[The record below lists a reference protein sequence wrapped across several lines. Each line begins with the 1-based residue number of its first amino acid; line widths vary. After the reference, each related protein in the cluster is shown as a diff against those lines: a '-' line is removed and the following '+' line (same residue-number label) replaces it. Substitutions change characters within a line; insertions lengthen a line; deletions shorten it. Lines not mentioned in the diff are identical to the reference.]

1 MLAFGGVKAEH
12 RNVQMQ
18 HLVAEIFELAGALR
32 RDGEQI
38 ARLAGQTQARWQV
51 MWIATTGRLSVAMVA
66 RRLGLT
72 RQSVQRVA
80 DAIVADGLA
89 TFQPNP
95 DHQRSPLL
103 ILTDDGQAVLDTI
116 NDSGRQDNLKNA
128 AILGD
133 DGIAE
138 LRQLIR
144 CYRDALH
151 E

>member
-1 MLAFGGVKAEH
+1 MKDEQ

-38 ARLAGQTQARWQV
+38 AKLAGQTQARWQV
-51 MWIATTGRLSVAMVA
+51 MWIAETGRLSVAMVA

-89 TFQPNP
+89 TFRPNP

-103 ILTDDGQAVLDTI
+103 ILTENGQAVLDTI
-116 NDSGRQDNLKNA
+116 NDSGRQYNLKNA

-133 DGIAE
+133 DGITE
-138 LRQLIR
+138 LRRLIR
-144 CYRDALH
+144 CYRDALR

>member
-1 MLAFGGVKAEH
+1 MKDEQ
-12 RNVQMQ
+12 RNAQMQ

-32 RDGEQI
+32 RDGEKI
-38 ARLAGQTQARWQV
+38 AKRAGQTQARWQV
-51 MWIATTGRLSVAMVA
+51 MWIAATGRLSVPTIA

-116 NDSGRQDNLKNA
+116 NDSSRQYNLENA
-128 AILGD
+128 TILGE
-133 DGIAE
+133 DGITE
-138 LRQLIR
+138 LRRLIR
-144 CYRDALH
+144 CYRNALH

>member
-1 MLAFGGVKAEH
+1 VKDDE

-18 HLVAEIFELAGALR
+18 HLVAEVFELAGALR
-32 RDGEQI
+32 RDGEKI
-38 ARLAGQTQARWQV
+38 AKLAGQTQARWQV
-51 MWIATTGRLSVAMVA
+51 MWIAGTGRLSVATIA

-116 NDSGRQDNLKNA
+116 NDSSRQYNLGNA
-128 AILGD
+128 AILGE
-133 DGIAE
+133 DGITE
-138 LRQLIR
+138 LRRLIR
-144 CYRDALH
+144 SYSDALRD
-151 E
+151 